1 MKTIFSKGALA
12 ATLLAVAAG
21 AHAQGSSISIGT
33 GGTGGVYYPI
43 GGGMAALISKK
54 IPGVQASAEVTGG
67 SIDNMKLMHTGKSE
81 MGIVQSDAAYDATLG
96 QDKFKDMKVPVR
108 ALMVLY
114 PSRMHVVTT
123 EASGIRRIADLKGKR
138 VSTGSAGSGTE
149 VMTFRIIEA
158 AGLDRDKD
166 MKRERLGAAESVNAL
181 KDGKIDAFF
190 FAGGIPTAAITD
202 LAATPGMKMRLVDHS
217 ELAET
222 MSKKYGPLYTKDV
235 IPAKSY
241 SGQETPNQMT
251 SSWNLLV
258 AHERMSEQM
267 AYNIVKTLWEGKA
280 ELVTVHKEAQNIE
293 MANQSN
299 AISPIPFH
307 PGAVR
312 FYKEKGITVK

>member
-1 MKTIFSKGALA
+1 MKTMWNCMAVAS
-12 ATLLAVAAG
+12 TLAVAA
-21 AHAQGSSISIGT
+21 AFAQSTISIGT

-43 GGGMAALISKK
+43 GGGMASLISKK
-54 IPGVQASAEVTGG
+54 VPGVQASAEVTGG
-67 SIDNMKLMHTGKSE
+67 SIDNMKLMHTGKAE
-81 MGIVQSDAAYDATLG
+81 MGIVQSDAAYDATMG

-149 VMTFRIIEA
+149 VMTFRILEA
-158 AGLDRDKD
+158 AGLDRDRD
-166 MKRERLGAAESVNAL
+166 VKRERLGAAESVNAL

-202 LAATPGMKMRLVDHS
+202 LAATPGMKMRLVDHA
-217 ELAET
+217 ELAEV
-222 MSKKYGPLYTKDV
+222 MRKKHGPFYTRDV

-241 SGQETPNQMT
+241 SGQEAPNQMT
-251 SSWNLLV
+251 SAWNLLV
-258 AHERMSEQM
+258 AHERMSEKM
-267 AYNIVKTLWEGKA
+267 AYDIVKALWEAKP
-280 ELVTVHKEAQNIE
+280 ELVTVHKEAMNID
-293 MANQSN
+293 MANQN
-299 AISPIPFH
+299 ANVSPIPFH

-312 FYKEKGITVK
+312 YYREKGIALQ

>member
-1 MKTIFSKGALA
+1 MKSIRGWLAGVASALLVGAA
-12 ATLLAVAAG
+12 F
-21 AHAQGSSISIGT
+21 AQSTISIGT

-43 GGGMAALISKK
+43 GGGMASLISKK
-54 IPGVQASAEVTGG
+54 VPGVQASAEVTGG

-81 MGIVQSDAAYDATLG
+81 MGIVQSDAAYDATQG

-114 PSRMHVVTT
+114 PSRMHLVTT
-123 EASGIRRIADLKGKR
+123 EASGIRRVADLKGKR

-149 VMTFRIIEA
+149 VMTFRILEA

-166 MKRERLGAAESVNAL
+166 VKRERLGVSESVNAL

-202 LAATPGMKMRLVDHS
+202 LAATPGMKMRLVDHA
-217 ELAET
+217 ELADV
-222 MSKKYGPLYTKDV
+222 MRKKYGPFYTPDV

-241 SGQETPNQMT
+241 SGQEAPNQMT
-251 SSWNLLV
+251 SAWNLLV

-267 AYNIVKTLWEGKA
+267 AYNIVKTLWDSKA
-280 ELVTVHKEAQNIE
+280 ELVTVHKEAMNID
-293 MANQSN
+293 MANQTN
-299 AISPIPFH
+299 EVSPIPFH

-312 FYKEKGITVK
+312 YYKEKGIALK

>member
-1 MKTIFSKGALA
+1 MA
-12 ATLLAVAAG
+12 AAAAMTVAG
-21 AHAQGSSISIGT
+21 AFAQGSISIGT

-43 GGGMAALISKK
+43 GGGMAAILSKK
-54 IPGVQASAEVTGG
+54 IPGMQASAEVTGG
-67 SIDNMKLMHTGKSE
+67 SIDNLKLLHTGKAE

-96 QDKFKDMKVPVR
+96 QEKFKDLKVPAR

-149 VMTFRIIEA
+149 VMAFRILDA

-166 MKRERLGAAESVNAL
+166 LKRERLGASESVNAL

-202 LAATPGMKMRLVDHS
+202 LAATPGMKIRLVDHA
-217 ELAET
+217 ELAEV
-222 MSKKYGPLYTKDV
+222 MRKKYGPFYTRDV

-241 SGQETPNQMT
+241 SGQEAPNQMT
-251 SSWNLLV
+251 SAWNLLV
-258 AHERMSEQM
+258 AHERMSEKM
-267 AYNIVKTLWEGKA
+267 AYEIVKTLWESKP
-280 ELVTVHKEAQNIE
+280 ELVTVHKEAMNLE
-293 MANQSN
+293 MANQTPN
-299 AISPIPFH
+299 VSPIPFH
-307 PGAVR
+307 PGALR
-312 FYKEKGITVK
+312 YYREKGIVSQ

>member
-1 MKTIFSKGALA
+1 MKAIHGWMAGIAAALA
-12 ATLLAVAAG
+12 LG
-21 AHAQGSSISIGT
+21 AQAQGGISIGT

-43 GGGMAALISKK
+43 GGGMASIISKK

-67 SIDNMKLMHTGKSE
+67 SIDNMKLMHTGRAE

-96 QDKFKDMKVPVR
+96 QDKFKDMKIPVR

-149 VMTFRIIEA
+149 VMAFRIIEA

-166 MKRERLGAAESVNAL
+166 LKRERLGASESVNAL

-190 FAGGIPTAAITD
+190 FGGGIPTAAITD
-202 LAATPGMKMRLVDHS
+202 LAATPGMKIRLVDHA
-217 ELAET
+217 ELVPVMA
-222 MSKKYGPLYTKDV
+222 KKYGPLYTADV

-241 SGQETPNQMT
+241 SGQETDNKMA

-258 AHERMSEQM
+258 AHQRMSDQM
-267 AYNIVKTLWEGKA
+267 AYNIVKTLWESKP
-280 ELVTVHKEAQNIE
+280 ELVTVHKEAMNIE

-299 AISPIPFH
+299 DISPIPFH
-307 PGAVR
+307 PGAIR
-312 FYKEKGITVK
+312 YYREKGIALR